1 MDKSIASKLCIFNDQ
16 KFSQFGENHFIN
28 NALTHCWVKCI
39 NTFTVKSSVIT
50 LKYHLLVALTKV
62 SFSKLSF
69 PVVSIFQLI
78 SIMSFYLSLLSLSSL
93 SSLSPL
99 SLLSLSLRWFL
110 WFAICLL
117 WCIYSN
123 GKMFHFCEHLSSCYR
138 NLFFRRHRS
147 FQRK

>member
-78 SIMSFYLSLLSLSSL
+78 SIMSFYLSLSSL
-93 SSLSPL
+93 SLSPL
-99 SLLSLSLRWFL
+99 SLSQPILKGKNQFITISKEKYHINWWLKIKSKPDFKIKCNKWNTKLFV
-110 WFAICLL
+110 LL
-117 WCIYSN
+117 CNMYS
-123 GKMFHFCEHLSSCYR
+123 
-138 NLFFRRHRS
+138 
-147 FQRK
+147 